1 VVDICLNE
9 NVTSK
14 TLLFMTNKYLSDRIN
29 ALAESQT
36 LVMNQKS
43 RELAS
48 QGVDVINLTLG
59 EPDFNTPDHIK
70 EAAIEAIHNNITN
83 YPPVPGFPQL
93 RQAVV
98 HKLQRDNNLEYSEN
112 QIVISNGAKHS
123 LANVLQC
130 VVNKGDEVIIPT
142 PYWVSYAELVK
153 LAEGTSVFIETGVE
167 QDFKIS
173 ANQLEA
179 AITPKTKVVLLNSP
193 SNPSGSVYTYE
204 EFASLVEVLKRYPDI
219 IIISDEIYETI
230 IYEGSHVSVAQ
241 FSAIKDRV
249 VLVNGVSK
257 GYAMTGWRLGY
268 IAAPDWIAKA
278 TTKLQGQYTSGACSI
293 AQMAAVAAIQ
303 GDQSCVAEMREV
315 FRRRRDLACDKIDSI
330 DGFCVNKP
338 AGAFYLFP
346 DVSAFFG
353 KANGD
358 INIKNADDLC
368 LYLLEKAHVAT
379 VSGSA
384 FGTPACIRLSYA
396 TSDELLIAA
405 FDRIAKAL
413 SQLR

>member
-1 VVDICLNE
+1 
-9 NVTSK
+9 
-14 TLLFMTNKYLSDRIN
+14 MTNQYLSDRIN

-43 RELAS
+43 KELAS

-70 EAAIEAIHNNITN
+70 KAAIEAIHNNITN
-83 YPPVPGFPQL
+83 YPPVPGFPVL

-98 HKLQRDNNLEYSEN
+98 HKLKRDNGLEYSEA

-130 VVNKGDEVIIPT
+130 IVNKGDEVIIPT
-142 PYWVSYAELVK
+142 PYWVSYVELVK
-153 LAEGTSVFIETGVE
+153 LAEGTSVFIETGVQ

-173 ANQLEA
+173 AEQLQA

-204 EFASLVEVLKRYPDI
+204 EFASLVEVLKNYPDI

-230 IYEGSHVSVAQ
+230 IYEGTHVSLAQ
-241 FSAIKDRV
+241 FSEIKDRV

-268 IAAPDWIAKA
+268 IAGPEWIAKA
-278 TTKLQGQYTSGACSI
+278 TSKLQGQYTSGACSI

-303 GDQSCVAEMREV
+303 GDQTCVAEMREV
-315 FRRRRDLACDKIDSI
+315 FRRRRDLACDKIDLM
-330 DGFCVNKP
+330 DGFFVNKP

-346 DVSAFFG
+346 DVSAYFG
-353 KANGD
+353 KGNGD
-358 INIKNADDLC
+358 FSICNADDLC

-379 VSGSA
+379 VSGTA
-384 FGTPACIRLSYA
+384 FGTPQCIRLSYA

-405 FDRIAKAL
+405 FDRISKAL
-413 SQLR
+413 SQLK